1 MAAKIR
7 TEFMV
12 GVPHKAGALAGVLE
26 SLAKGGV
33 NVLAFCGW
41 GEGENAKILVVP
53 DNDAKARKVLA
64 GATESRVLCV
74 TTASGKGA
82 GAKLSTRLA
91 KAGINIEHAYATT
104 SGSGQGTAVFRTA
117 DPDAALKA
125 LK

>member
-1 MAAKIR
+1 MAAKVR
-7 TEFMV
+7 TEFLV
-12 GVPHKAGALAGVLE
+12 AVPHKPGALAGVLE
-26 SLAKGGV
+26 SLAKAGI

-41 GEGENAKILVVP
+41 GEGEGAKILVVP
-53 DNDAKARKVLA
+53 DKDDKARKVLT

-82 GAKLSTRLA
+82 GGKLAAKLGT
-91 KAGINIEHAYATT
+91 AGINVEHAYATT